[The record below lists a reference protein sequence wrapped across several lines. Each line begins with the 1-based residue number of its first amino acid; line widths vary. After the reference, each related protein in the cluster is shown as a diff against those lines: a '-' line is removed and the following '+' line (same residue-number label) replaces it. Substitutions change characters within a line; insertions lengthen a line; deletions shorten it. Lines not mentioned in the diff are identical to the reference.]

1 MSDVELAAVRPR
13 PMLYQRI
20 GMHLFGILFFGLVPV
35 VFLVPFGIPPGHPAY
50 LIAWVAGAIASLFVV
65 QRMIGKM
72 VESCHLTLTEQH
84 LILGKK
90 SRTTIRISDV
100 VDTVPVFSG
109 HKALQK
115 PFAAINA
122 EQFTVVLLRLRDG
135 SRLPLSAPH
144 RVDGYENFLIKLFG
158 LVASTIRT
166 QGELSAGD
174 IAVLGPRR
182 ANKLHGPDK

>member
-1 MSDVELAAVRPR
+1 
-13 PMLYQRI
+13 MLYRRI
-20 GMHLFGILFFGLVPV
+20 GMYVFGILFFGFLPV
-35 VFLVPFGIPPGHPAY
+35 MLLIPFGFPAGHPAY
-50 LIAWVAGAIASLFVV
+50 LIAWAVGAVASLAVIH
-65 QRMIGKM
+65 RMIGRM
-72 VESCHLTLTEQH
+72 VETCHLALTDQH

-100 VDTVPVFSG
+100 VDTVPVFTG
-109 HKALQK
+109 HKPLQK
-115 PFAAINA
+115 AFAAVNP
-122 EQFTVVLLRLRDG
+122 EQFTIVLLRLRDG

-144 RVDGYENFLIKLFG
+144 GVDGYENFLIKLFG

-182 ANKLHGPDK
+182 ANKLHGVVRSAP